1 MSDTINGGTLSPATI
16 SSAGSRLKNIS
27 SGATTNSAISLKAIN
42 ATKTS
47 GKGENASTSYEYYDV
62 ASYSYAGNES
72 LELEKQFGS
81 ENIEDAIQYIIQTK
95 YGDSRLGAVIRKN
108 SNDWS
113 EEQQLAYIQDYI
125 ETLKNSGEEV
135 PAVLAAFEEAEETS
149 IPANAELD
157 SSAGEDSSASER
169 EEEAEPQQS
178 SEENPIKN
186 AIKSTASRPWD
197 PRIWRI
203 DGYVSASS
211 SKTGDAA
218 SSGRSFVAVVPFST
232 DTACSAY
239 ADRKFKIKQS
249 MMDELIAEAEAKGL
263 AGDANEIGPKL
274 SMKDSQNGGDAI
286 TYIGK
291 GTAREETDKDFYGL
305 SSLMNPYSI
314 TLLAGGLRV
323 NPTISDGTVTF
334 SGQSHPNLYVDI
346 RDQRRFYDLSVT
358 SQEQE
363 NAMNDVLSVS
373 APTTTNIIKFSS
385 NDSWGRTPYSFQDF
399 VFCKW
404 WNVIPNNRLIT
415 LRKYSTP
422 CMDNLEFYGMFD
434 ENGDP
439 NLNDANATFSPISTV
454 VTYFGGDSGN
464 SLKELLKFSTG
475 VAWEKLESKIHE
487 VNGNA
492 GTNSTEMIDKM
503 IHGKNMST
511 NTSWVNDFFNKGMYA
526 VGDKYVG
533 FSKLLGF
540 ATNKNGYD
548 ENVANIQYL
557 TNAQADPY
565 NDGPLTNK
573 IQGPV
578 NAIMEVQK
586 RKQGITFTHESL
598 SIKCTYVAKEIGGIN
613 PKAAMLD
620 ILSNCLM
627 MGSANAMFWGGG
639 YRFNIQQQGYPWAVG
654 KYGTSFMEKMAKG
667 KIFGED
673 GAVNSVISGVKDSLT
688 DESGNFDFN
697 TITSKLGNVLGTVF
711 AGLGN
716 VIEGGIN
723 KLFGTS
729 IDLFNGEKAEKGTE
743 IFKNV
748 GANMENMFKS
758 EIIKNTTYP
767 SVNGMRA
774 LLTGEPVGN
783 WHLMIGNPLNPIAVI
798 GNLICED
805 VSFEFSDELGPDD
818 FPVEMSATF
827 KLKHGMPRDSRAIQS
842 MFNRGNGKIYDLPDY
857 VSATSDQETTVDKFT
872 GGTTFNVPSLISPTM
887 YGAPA
892 GRSYK
897 FASPEDPANMG
908 NPNTS
913 IITKFTPYYK
923 DTRAAIVGAN
933 NPSTISTTDYNNLAM
948 LANYPI
954 YMAHGIARKM
964 LM

>member
-1 MSDTINGGTLSPATI
+1 MSDTKDGGIKLKYGT
-16 SSAGSRLKNIS
+16 SAFTTQ
-27 SGATTNSAISLKAIN
+27 ATTSSNVKIKGSGGEQFFWADYNLALYVPNNYAAAKLNNAVKYVITQKNGYDTTSDLLYKEIS
-42 ATKTS
+42 
-47 GKGENASTSYEYYDV
+47 NASDERKLNYVKKYI
-62 ASYSYAGNES
+62 ES
-72 LELEKQFGS
+72 LQQAGEEIPDILAPFVNDTKPVIPV
-81 ENIEDAIQYIIQTK
+81 NIE
-95 YGDSRLGAVIRKN
+95 SN
-108 SNDWS
+108 SS
-113 EEQQLAYIQDYI
+113 
-125 ETLKNSGEEV
+125 T
-135 PAVLAAFEEAEETS
+135 
-149 IPANAELD
+149 
-157 SSAGEDSSASER
+157 GEDSTDG
-169 EEEAEPQQS
+169 EEETESNQS
-178 SEENPIKN
+178 GEDPIK
-186 AIKSTASRPWD
+186 AALKSTASRPWD

-203 DGYVSASS
+203 DGYVSATTSS
-211 SKTGDAA
+211 NDAA
-218 SSGRSFVAVVPFST
+218 SNGRSFVAVVPFST

-239 ADRKFKIKQS
+239 ADRKFRIKQS
-249 MMDELIAEAEAKGL
+249 MMDQLIAEAESRGL
-263 AGDANEIGPKL
+263 AGDANEIGPQL
-274 SMKDSQNGGDAI
+274 NMQDAPNGGDVI

-291 GTAREETDKDFYGL
+291 GTSREENDKDFFGL

-323 NPTISDGTVTF
+323 NPTINNDRSVTF
-334 SGQSHPNLYVDI
+334 SGQAHPNLYVDI
-346 RDQRRFYDLSVT
+346 RDQRRFYDLSVI

-363 NAMNDVLSVS
+363 NSMNDVLSVS

-385 NDSWGRTPYSFQDF
+385 NDAWGRTPYSFQDF

-422 CMDNLEFYGMFD
+422 CFDNLEFYGMFD

-454 VTYFGGDSGN
+454 VTYFGEQTGN
-464 SLKELLKFSTG
+464 SLKELLKFTTG
-475 VAWEKLESKIHE
+475 VKWEKLESKIHE
-487 VNGNA
+487 VTGGA
-492 GTNSTEMIDKM
+492 GTNSTEMIDRM
-503 IHGKNMST
+503 IHGKGMNTGT
-511 NTSWVNDFFNKGMYA
+511 NWVDDFFNKGMYA

-533 FSKLLGF
+533 FSKLFGF

-548 ENVANIQYL
+548 ENVANINKL
-557 TNAQADPY
+557 TNAQMDPY
-565 NDGPLTNK
+565 NDGPLSNK

-578 NAIMEVQK
+578 NTIMEVQK
-586 RKQGITFTHESL
+586 RGQGITFSHESL
-598 SIKCTYVAKEIGGIN
+598 NIKCTYVSKEIGGIN

-639 YRFNIQQQGYPWAVG
+639 YRFNIGQNGYPWAVG
-654 KYGTSFMEKMAKG
+654 ENGTSFLEKMSKG
-667 KIFGED
+667 KVFGED
-673 GAVNSVISGVKDSLT
+673 GAINSVISGVKNSLT

-697 TITSKLGNVLGTVF
+697 TITSKLGNILGTVF

-729 IDLFNGEKAEKGTE
+729 IDLFNGEAAERGTE
-743 IFKNV
+743 IFKNI
-748 GANMENMFKS
+748 GGNMEKMFKS
-758 EIIKNTTYP
+758 EIIKQTTYP
-767 SVNGMRA
+767 TISGMRA

-872 GGTTFNVPSLISPTM
+872 GGTTFNVPSLISNTM

-897 FASPEDPANMG
+897 FASPEEPSNMG
-908 NPNTS
+908 NPNTA

-923 DTRAAIVGAN
+923 DNTAASIDAQ
-933 NPSTISTTDYNNLAM
+933 NPSRISTTDYNNLAM
-948 LANYPI
+948 IANYPI
-954 YMAHGIARKM
+954 YMAHGMARKA